1 MKRGPY
7 KGYTR
12 DPSLPIPNSTERS
25 RSKRARTLEEI
36 RCPDSSDEE
45 GEIQRLVQNNHPVTE
60 NHRYEVLPG
69 AVSDPSVSYRMSA
82 SPVNNQDSNEESSS
96 ESDSEDVNG
105 PSFAEFI
112 FSDGETE
119 DSHTFPAA
127 PDLDTVPIFNLS
139 KVNKKESHMIIMAC
153 SLRHKLPNIA
163 IDHWAK
169 VIDLHLPSPIH
180 KSKYLVLKPIP
191 DSGMVRHYFCGG
203 CKKFIDEIEGM
214 AYCKNCKEF
223 YEIKDLKDRKWYFL
237 QMPIKKQ
244 IQEMLQSEIYLR
256 LRKDCSETDIVSSGV
271 YREKVRRGIIGVND
285 ISISWNV
292 DGMNFRRNSP
302 SQPWTIVASVNELN
316 YRDRKKNIMLC
327 EFWEGDHQPSM
338 ELFLDP
344 FLRELK
350 ELSSEG
356 FMTSV
361 YQGEEEILVKVHT
374 ICAPIDTMA
383 RYKCQHMTTCRGEYG
398 CSICFHPGQI
408 VEVGRGTA
416 RVYPFQDCDLR
427 TLKVHQEIFE
437 AMERS
442 QIDRMLGLYGPS
454 MVSTILGEDPIYHF
468 PPEYLHMGPLGSI
481 KAFAESW
488 FDPANREKPFYLGH
502 KLKEFNKRLR
512 AIKPP
517 TELTRVP
524 KEFGKNYNGNDWKN
538 FALYYS
544 LPCLRGIMK
553 PKYLKHWSLLVYGYH
568 VFLQDQLNHDD
579 CVKGQ
584 EAFNKFVREIPK
596 LYGLEHAR
604 YNAHL
609 HTHILQFVKA
619 FGALWAWSAFMFE
632 GFNGILK
639 FLTHGTQYMGE
650 QVCAATCRIRYLR
663 NNAHIFSREDCN
675 VDTVKIFIMLMEQ
688 CRVKNCIEYK
698 EKLRM
703 FGKPQGTELILIEKI
718 EIEELL
724 DGEVEEKCETFTR
737 FIYDHMLIHSS
748 SYQRL
753 KKRKNSFIITENN
766 EIFDIQK
773 IVRVQK
779 FNSRKTRYII
789 LGKEV
794 EILDQ
799 QLCENQQFSSEQ
811 YSYIVKETNNIRAFK
826 PKLIRSKCVRVFIE
840 DGLSCIIPLVNKQE
854 TD

>member
-7 KGYTR
+7 KAYTR

-25 RSKRARTLEEI
+25 RSKTARTLEEI

-45 GEIQRLVQNNHPVTE
+45 SEIQRPVQNNHPVTE
-60 NHRYEVLPG
+60 NYRCEVLPG

-82 SPVNNQDSNEESSS
+82 PPVNNQDSNEESSS

-153 SLRHKLPNIA
+153 SQRHKLPNIA

-203 CKKFIDEIEGM
+203 SKKFIDEIEGM

-223 YEIKDLKDRKWYFL
+223 YEIKDLKDWKWYFL

-256 LRKDCSETDIVSSGV
+256 LREDCSETDIVSSGV

-316 YRDRKKNIMLC
+316 YRDRKKNIML
-327 EFWEGDHQPSM
+327 F
-338 ELFLDP
+338 
-344 FLRELK
+344 
-350 ELSSEG
+350 
-356 FMTSV
+356 

-502 KLKEFNKRLR
+502 KLKEFNNKRLR

-579 CVKGQ
+579 CAKGQ

-619 FGALWAWSAFMFE
+619 SGALWAWSAFMFE

-650 QVCAATCRIRYLR
+650 QLGRLQRRHSENIY
-663 NNAHIFSREDCN
+663 NADGTMSGE
-675 VDTVKIFIMLMEQ
+675 KLL
-688 CRVKNCIEYK
+688 EYK

-718 EIEELL
+718 EIQELL

-766 EIFDIQK
+766 EIFDIQE

-826 PKLIRSKCVRVFIE
+826 PKLIRSKCVRVFIK